1 MGDSPASQPPI
12 VGQGQVTVS
21 SQNHTGVRHIPPEF
35 QTTLQRIVDDVVEG
49 LGCVGAFVATLE
61 PNNSLPVQAY
71 SVDIAPG
78 LLRQLETKLG
88 VDVIGPKSVAYL
100 DDAKFKDN
108 LSIRAVKGVRGRPEK
123 FVISDQLYDLFRPV
137 VNKALSDLAQK
148 LAGIKQVIAVPFF
161 LEEEVV
167 GNLFAA
173 TRTNFSKRDIEFLT
187 AYGHQAATAIQSQRR
202 LAEIQA
208 LERVILALQA
218 SITDEVQAL
227 QIIVD
232 AVVQKLGYAGAMV
245 ATLEPDNTLPVRA
258 YCVDIAPNLVKKLEQ
273 SLGIR
278 IISPDSVAYL
288 DRDDFK
294 NNLAVRAI
302 NGTNG
307 QPNIVTSHKLHDLFR
322 PVVKKPLSE
331 LAQRFTGIKQVIAVP
346 FFLEE
351 EVVGNLFVA
360 TRRANFAEREKELL
374 TTFGQQAAVGIRNA
388 RLYRK
393 SEERRLVAQM
403 FGKMAFSSAASV
415 HTLRNHIGAFR
426 IFYQMIKSRFSNAFL
441 EEMGPDVIK
450 RLDQAADILDT
461 LHEPWRENP
470 DTPTNIN
477 TCLRNAVSKVIA
489 NQDDI
494 KAAEGIVLHVSMT
507 DDLPPVKTSPHMLTE
522 AFRVLIKN
530 ALETI
535 REKNQRNG
543 KGGYLWIE
551 SHHGQ
556 DAMVEILIRDSGK
569 GIKPKNLNKIF
580 ELGWST
586 KEAGMGFGLFW
597 TKDYIEGLGGTIIVE
612 SVWQKGTNFC
622 IRLPA
627 IVEQAD
633 P

>member
-12 VGQGQVTVS
+12 VGPRQVTVS
-21 SQNHTGVRHIPPEF
+21 SQNHTGVRPIPPEF
-35 QTTLQRIVDDVVEG
+35 QITLQRIVDDVVEG

-61 PNNSLPVQAY
+61 PNNTLPVQAY

-100 DDAKFKDN
+100 DDKKFKDN
-108 LSIRAVKGVRGRPEK
+108 LSIRAVKGARGHPEK

-137 VNKALSDLAQK
+137 VNKSLSDLAQK
-148 LAGIKQVIAVPFF
+148 LTGIKQVIAVPFF

-187 AYGHQAATAIQSQRR
+187 AYGYQAATAIQSQRR

-258 YCVDIAPNLVKKLEQ
+258 YCVDIAPDLVKKLEQ

-294 NNLAVRAI
+294 NNLAVRAV

-307 QPNIVTSHKLHDLFR
+307 KPNIVTSDKLHDLFR
-322 PVVKKPLSE
+322 PVVKKSLSE

-346 FFLEE
+346 FFLGE

-426 IFYQMIKSRFSNAFL
+426 IFYQMIKSRLNNAFIQ
-441 EEMGPDVIK
+441 EMGPDVIK

-470 DTPTNIN
+470 DTPTDIN
-477 TCLRNAVSKVIA
+477 ACLRNAVSKVIP
-489 NQDDI
+489 NQEEI
-494 KAAEGIVLHVSMT
+494 KAAEGIVVHLSMT
-507 DDLPPVKTSPHMLTE
+507 GDLPPVKTSPHMLTE

-535 REKNQRNG
+535 REKNQHNG

-551 SHHGQ
+551 SHHGNE
-556 DAMVEILIRDSGK
+556 AMVEVLIRDNGK
-569 GIKPKNLNKIF
+569 GIKPENLNKIF

-612 SVWQKGTNFC
+612 SIWQKGTSFC

-627 IVEQAD
+627 LVEQAE